1 MLFPGC
7 CILEI
12 VLPMNN
18 TDFNNPLV
26 LGPKIDS
33 ESRYVFRV
41 LRIHWHEMQKQFI
54 FEETMNHE
62 IIKKIKCLVS
72 EEKFIFFGR

>member
-1 MLFPGC
+1 
-7 CILEI
+7 
-12 VLPMNN
+12 MNN

-62 IIKKIKCLVS
+62 IIKK
-72 EEKFIFFGR
+72 